1 MLLTVRFGNPWTDK
15 QRKLRSNQLV
25 MGEFKGTNSANI
37 MSGRTLVSRFRDSE
51 DEAAFLRHVGRE
63 TCRWSRGSLLLIA
76 LYLGALS
83 ALLLYQLSDSRWT
96 IVLVPAVSAGLL
108 LALRGFA
115 TSERYARMHQFILVH
130 AIAFSGIGLLLIL
143 LLAPEALNSVISSLV
158 LLTVAAFALLPLIFA
173 FSLIAIGLLVLAVV
187 VILLLSP
194 GIDYSAVAGHLTMLT
209 ATYALGAI
217 IGFGIEGRRRQ
228 AFLQKREL
236 EMRNREVAWAGERAA
251 AADRAKSDF
260 LATMSHEIR
269 TPINGVLGTA
279 RLLLKKG
286 GLSDEVD
293 EALQI
298 IDRSGEALRRQI
310 DDALDITVIEAGRSV
325 IQNKRFRL
333 MDAIAEA
340 LDTLRPL
347 AKEHGLG
354 LDLTTSDDLPE
365 EIVGDEGRLR
375 QVVLNLVGNAVKFTD
390 EGGIAVTVE
399 PVTVLAHRARLRITV
414 EDTGIGIAPEDQT
427 RIFEALTTGANG
439 DSKHYGGT
447 GLGLAI
453 AQRLVAEMGGEI
465 SVTSEVGVGTTFF
478 FEADFIV
485 PDDTLDSMP
494 SKPEMTGDR
503 NQLELRLLLVEDDP
517 ASRYVITGFL
527 ELDGHKVTAVGTG
540 KAAIATLA
548 AEKFDAVLMDL
559 QLPDFS
565 GLELLDRIR
574 LMTEQSDI
582 PVIVVTANILPDT
595 VKTCMARG
603 ATDVIEKPIDPDQLA
618 ESLDG
623 FGPTDARQPPRRLG
637 VEIPHAFDQETFV
650 TLLDVCGAG
659 RVLLLMKD
667 FELAMH
673 GHAEELTKALR
684 SKNNLEAARA
694 VHKLA
699 GASACYGA
707 TKLADASRNL
717 EHVLRDDGG
726 SDTID
731 RLHWELEVAL
741 NDLEPALGTLG
752 AALERAA
759 TGAKPSDDE
768 DGDAHEPIGT
778 PNL

>member
-1 MLLTVRFGNPWTDK
+1 MDE
-15 QRKLRSNQLV
+15 SNTTRPV
-25 MGEFKGTNSANI
+25 KAK
-37 MSGRTLVSRFRDSE
+37 SGRTRLSRFRDSE
-51 DEAAFLRHVGRE
+51 DEAAFLRQLGQE
-63 TCRWSRGSLLLIA
+63 TSRWSRGSLLLIA
-76 LYLGALS
+76 LYMGVLAV
-83 ALLLYQLSDSRWT
+83 ALLFELSESRWT
-96 IVLVPAVSAGLL
+96 IILVPAVSAVLL

-115 TSERYARMHQFILVH
+115 TSERYARMHQFILIH
-130 AIAFSGIGLLLIL
+130 ALAFSGIGLLLTL
-143 LLAPEALNSVISSLV
+143 VLAPTALNLLISSLV
-158 LLTVAAFALLPLIFA
+158 LLCVAGFALLPLVFA
-173 FSLIAIGLLVLAVV
+173 NSLIAVGLLLIAAAA
-187 VILLLSP
+187 ILLLASGVDP
-194 GIDYSAVAGHLTMLT
+194 SAIAGHVTMLAATYVLGAVISFGID
-209 ATYALGAI
+209 
-217 IGFGIEGRRRQ
+217 GRRRQ

-236 EMRNREVAWAGERAA
+236 EARNREVAWAGERAA

-279 RLLLKKG
+279 RLLLKRG

-310 DDALDITVIEAGRSV
+310 DDALDIAAIEAGRSV
-325 IQNKRFRL
+325 FQNKRFRL
-333 MDAIAEA
+333 MDAISDA

-347 AKEHGLG
+347 AKEHALG
-354 LDLTTSDDLPE
+354 LELTSADDLPE
-365 EIVGDEGRLR
+365 DIVGDEGRLR

-399 PVTVLAHRARLRITV
+399 PVTVLAHRARIRITV

-427 RIFEALTTGANG
+427 RIFEALTTGTSS

-485 PDDTLDSMP
+485 PDDTRVSTP
-494 SKPEMTGDR
+494 SKQKVASDR
-503 NQLELRLLLVEDDP
+503 NQTELSLLLVEDDP
-517 ASRYVITGFL
+517 ASRYVMTGFL

-540 KAAIATLA
+540 RAAIATLT
-548 AEKFDAVLMDL
+548 AERFDALLMDL
-559 QLPDFS
+559 QLPDVS

-574 LMTEQSDI
+574 LMTDQPDI
-582 PVIVVTANILPDT
+582 PVVVVTANILPDT
-595 VKTCMARG
+595 IQACVARG
-603 ATDVIEKPIDPDQLA
+603 ATDVVEKPIDPEKLA
-618 ESLDG
+618 SSLNG
-623 FGPTDARQPPRRLG
+623 FKSTDARQPARRLG
-637 VEIPHAFDQETFV
+637 VEIPHAFDQDTFA
-650 TLLDVCGAG
+650 TLLEVCGAG

-667 FELAMH
+667 FEVAMQ
-673 GHAEELTKALR
+673 GHAEELAKALR
-684 SKNNLEAARA
+684 NKNNTAAARA

-707 TKLADASRNL
+707 TKLADASRKL
-717 EHVLRDDGG
+717 EQVLRDDGG

-741 NDLEPALGTLG
+741 NDLEPVLGTLG

-759 TGAKPSDDE
+759 AGTDPSVK
-768 DGDAHEPIGT
+768 DGDDAHDPIGT
-778 PNL
+778 PSL